1 MGASSSDVS
10 RITDAARKKSRV
22 ISSVRAS
29 RRRSIAFARGGTA
42 SSARRDSGDWVIR
55 LSEVTVRI
63 SHQMRA
69 WFNGPRHFGLRAW
82 SGAVLVLGG
91 SSRDDGDVDV
101 GVGVEGAELVQ
112 EAAGAAVGVGF
123 ALVPAG
129 AEVGEP
135 VVGAGEQV
143 PDDDEDGAGD
153 GAPGPVAVEAPGQAA
168 EPLDRK

>member
-1 MGASSSDVS
+1 M
-10 RITDAARKKSRV
+10 
-22 ISSVRAS
+22 
-29 RRRSIAFARGGTA
+29 
-42 SSARRDSGDWVIR
+42 
-55 LSEVTVRI
+55 
-63 SHQMRA
+63 
-69 WFNGPRHFGLRAW
+69 
-82 SGAVLVLGG
+82 VLGG

-101 GVGVEGAELVQ
+101 GVGVEGAELVH

-168 EPLDRK
+168 EPFAEEGVGAGGAGP

>member
-1 MGASSSDVS
+1 M
-10 RITDAARKKSRV
+10 
-22 ISSVRAS
+22 
-29 RRRSIAFARGGTA
+29 
-42 SSARRDSGDWVIR
+42 
-55 LSEVTVRI
+55 TVRI

-69 WFNGPRHFGLRAW
+69 WFNGPWHFGLRAW

-101 GVGVEGAELVQ
+101 GVGVEGAELVH

-143 PDDDEDGAGD
+143 PDDECDTRSHMLRVNLADWRASMS
-153 GAPGPVAVEAPGQAA
+153 
-168 EPLDRK
+168 

>member
-1 MGASSSDVS
+1 MGS
-10 RITDAARKKSRV
+10 RWW
-22 ISSVRAS
+22 
-29 RRRSIAFARGGTA
+29 RREGS
-42 SSARRDSGDWVIR
+42 
-55 LSEVTVRI
+55 SEVTVRI

-69 WFNGPRHFGLRAW
+69 WFNGPWHFGLRAW
-82 SGAVLVLGG
+82 SGTVLVLGG

-101 GVGVEGAELVQ
+101 GVGVEGAELVH

-168 EPLDRK
+168 EPFAEEGVGAGGAVGGLGAVAAQVGVALSFLRLT